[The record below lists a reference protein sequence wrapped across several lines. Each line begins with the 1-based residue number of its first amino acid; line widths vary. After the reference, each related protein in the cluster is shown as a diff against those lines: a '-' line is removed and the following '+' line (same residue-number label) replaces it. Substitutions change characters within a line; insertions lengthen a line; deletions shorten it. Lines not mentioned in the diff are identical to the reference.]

1 MLALRIIPLGG
12 LGEIGRNM
20 LVLEY
25 DEQLLIIDAGTMLP
39 ENDMLGIDVVIPD
52 LSYVIER
59 ASQVRAIVITHGHED
74 HIGALPYLLEH
85 ISAPLY
91 ATRLTMGLIQVKLP
105 AARAHA
111 GQFHIIDPDETL
123 SLGPFTVSFFRV
135 SHSIPDSVGL
145 AIDTPVGLIVHSGD
159 FKLDEHPL
167 NGQHTEFAKL
177 EQLAARGVRL
187 LLSDSTNAERPG
199 RTPSEAELAKTLTDV
214 FCAAQGRVIVATF
227 ASNISRIQQVIDTSR
242 SFGRKTAIVG
252 RSMAQNVRVARELG
266 YLHVDEDDLVPV
278 EEIEYLPDAR
288 LTLICTGSQGEPTS
302 ALVRMAQRSLP
313 SVSVMRGDTVIVSAS
328 PIPGNEESI
337 NHTLDNLFRLG
348 AQVYYDEVLDVHVSG
363 HASQEEQKALI
374 ALLQPEFFIPIH
386 GEYRH
391 LVLHRELALECGLP
405 VENTFVLETG
415 DVLELSTFG
424 AQLAEHVSGKRILV
438 DRQGFGGVDDQVLH
452 DRYELA
458 NNGVLVANVLL
469 NKYTGG
475 ILGEPIV
482 EMRGF
487 CYPGEE
493 DAVKRRALESITQV
507 VGRGGTRHE
516 VLARLEQELARVAR
530 AETGRRPVVI
540 VTLAKT

>member
-25 DEQLLIIDAGTMLP
+25 DEQLLIIDAGIMLP
-39 ENDMLGIDVVIPD
+39 ENDMWGIDVVIPD

-59 ASQVRAIVITHGHED
+59 ASQVRAILITHAHED
-74 HIGALPYLLEH
+74 HIGALPYLLEQV
-85 ISAPLY
+85 SAPLY

-105 AARAHA
+105 AARAHTD
-111 GQFHIIDPDETL
+111 QFHVVDPDDTL

-135 SHSIPDSVGL
+135 CHSIPDSVGL

-159 FKLDEHPL
+159 FKFDEHPL
-167 NGQHTEFAKL
+167 NGQHTDLAKL

-199 RTPSEAELAKTLTDV
+199 HTPSEAELAKTLTDV
-214 FCAAQGRVIVATF
+214 FGAAQGRVIVATF

-242 SFGRKTAIVG
+242 SFDRKTAIVG
-252 RSMAQNVRVARELG
+252 RSMTQNVRVARELG

-278 EEIEYLPDAR
+278 EDTEYLPDAR

-313 SVSVMRGDTVIVSAS
+313 SVSVMHGDTVIVSAS

-363 HASQEEQKALI
+363 HGSREEQKALI
-374 ALLQPEFFIPIH
+374 ALLKPEFFVPIH

-391 LVLHRELALECGLP
+391 LVLHRELALQCGLP
-405 VENTFVLETG
+405 AENIFLLETG
-415 DVLELSTFG
+415 DALELSTLG
-424 AQLAEHVSGKRILV
+424 AQLAEHVSAKRILV
-438 DRQGFGGVDDQVLH
+438 DRQGFGDTDDQVLR
-452 DRYELA
+452 DRHELA
-458 NNGVLVANVLL
+458 NNGVLVASVLL

-487 CYPGEE
+487 CYPSEE
-493 DAVKRRALESITQV
+493 DAVKRRALESIIQV

-530 AETGRRPVVI
+530 AETGRQPVII